1 MTTDVNTVVVVVGA
15 VVNVAAAAATAAV
28 VVVSVVADWLSD
40 SRFNTPPPHLHR
52 PLPRGAR
59 TRPTITQTS
68 HGHVTTITK
77 QFFLFLIHNTFII
90 VNSIMHV

>member
-1 MTTDVNTVVVVVGA
+1 MTTDVNTVVVGA
-15 VVNVAAAAATAAV
+15 VVNVAAAATAAEV
-28 VVVSVVADWLSD
+28 VVFVVADWLSDSLIDD

-77 QFFLFLIHNTFII
+77 QFFLLLIHKYIYYCK
-90 VNSIMHV
+90 